1 MKLKH
6 LKLPFTKLPP
16 DLDLTLFL
24 IREELKSEKF
34 FNGLHKVG
42 IDDCYYQTRLGK
54 VILSRLGM
62 DDGSDEVFNFYYS
75 LIEKRSKKI
84 EADNDSVMRQAIK
97 VYAEL
102 IMEKKRRNDKSSEM

>member
-1 MKLKH
+1 
-6 LKLPFTKLPP
+6 
-16 DLDLTLFL
+16 
-24 IREELKSEKF
+24 
-34 FNGLHKVG
+34 
-42 IDDCYYQTRLGK
+42 
-54 VILSRLGM
+54 M